1 MVIVSPLEVTISTL
15 REGDLRQ
22 MQLDTFLLVLRILF
36 IVLLY
41 LFLMQVVIAITRDLR
56 KTSAANS
63 DEGSKGPRIV
73 GHLVVVDS
81 GPSNIVPGTRF
92 DLEAQTNIGRGPTNT
107 IQIPD
112 TFVSSEHTR
121 LWYRSGVWYVQ
132 DAGSVNG
139 TFVNNQPAREAIPAQ
154 PGDIIR
160 VGYLQF
166 KLTQ

>member
-1 MVIVSPLEVTISTL
+1 MP
-15 REGDLRQ
+15 
-22 MQLDTFLLVLRILF
+22 LDTFLLILRLLL

-56 KTSAANS
+56 KTAAS
-63 DEGSKGPRIV
+63 SGDVGKHIPV
-73 GHLVVVDS
+73 FGHLVVVDS
-81 GPSNIVPGTRF
+81 GPSNILPGTRF
-92 DLEAQTNIGRGPTNT
+92 DLAPQTNIGRGPTNT

-112 TFVSSEHTR
+112 NFISAEHTR
-121 LWYRSGVWYVQ
+121 LWQRNGIWYVQ

-139 TFVNNQPAREAIPAQ
+139 TYVNNQPAREALPAK

-160 VGYLQF
+160 VGYIQF

>member
-1 MVIVSPLEVTISTL
+1 
-15 REGDLRQ
+15 
-22 MQLDTFLLVLRILF
+22 MQLDTFLLILRILF

-56 KTSAANS
+56 KTSVS
-63 DEGSKGPRIV
+63 SLDESGKGPRTV

-81 GPSNIVPGTRF
+81 GPSNILPGTRF
-92 DLEAQTNIGRGPTNT
+92 DLAPQTIIGRGPTNT
-107 IQIPD
+107 IQITD
-112 TFVSSEHTR
+112 SFISAEHTR
-121 LWYRSGVWYVQ
+121 LSYRNGVWYVQ

-139 TFVNNQPAREAIPAQ
+139 TFVNNQPAREAVRAQ
-154 PGDIIR
+154 VGDIIR

>member
-1 MVIVSPLEVTISTL
+1 
-15 REGDLRQ
+15 
-22 MQLDTFLLVLRILF
+22 MQLDTFLLILRILF

-56 KTSAANS
+56 KTSVSSS
-63 DEGSKGPRIV
+63 DESSNSSRTV

-81 GPSNIVPGTRF
+81 GPSNILPGTRF
-92 DLEAQTNIGRGPTNT
+92 DLEPQTIIGRGPTNT

-112 TFVSSEHTR
+112 SFVSAEHTR
-121 LWYRSGVWYVQ
+121 ILYRRGEWYVQ

-139 TFVNNQPAREAIPAQ
+139 TYVNDLPAREAIRAK
-154 PGDIIR
+154 PGDIIS
-160 VGYLQF
+160 VGFLKF